1 MSDSVYVVLCN
12 CPDEATAIRIA
23 ERLVREGHGACVNIL
38 AGTRSVYRWQGR
50 IETAQEHTLLIK
62 TTATSYSALEQAIV
76 ALHPDEV
83 PEIIALPVTMGL
95 RSYLEWIA
103 ENVG

>member
-1 MSDSVYVVLCN
+1 MADSNYVVLCN
-12 CPDEATAIRIA
+12 CPDEAIASRIA
-23 ERLVREGHGACVNIL
+23 ERAVHEGHAACVNIL

-62 TTATSYSALEQAIV
+62 TTAASYQALEQTIV
-76 ALHPDEV
+76 ALHPDDV
-83 PEIIALPVTMGL
+83 PEIIALPVTTGL

-103 ENVG
+103 ESVG